1 MRVLVVNVGSS
12 TIKLSVVS
20 NGTRVAAR
28 TVAIGDGGIDASELA
43 GAIDVL
49 GPCDAVGHRVVHGGS
64 LFRDP
69 VVVDDDVR
77 TQLAGLVSLAPLH
90 LPRELACIDLVH
102 RLVPQ
107 APTVACFDTAFH
119 ATMPEEASTYAL
131 PSVWRSRW
139 GLRRFGFHGLS
150 HAWASSRAAELLDI
164 PVESLRIVTCHLGAG
179 ASLAAVRSGVSV
191 DTTMGF
197 TPLEGLV
204 MATRAGS
211 VDPGLVLWLIQHAGV
226 APEEV
231 ADAMEHR
238 SGLRALAGTGDMAAI
253 LEAEARGED
262 AARLAVKV
270 YLHRL
275 RAAVAAM
282 AVSMAGL
289 DALVFTGGV
298 GENASE
304 IRARAADGLGFLGIA
319 VDPEH
324 NRLPTL
330 DADVSV
336 DGSPCRTLVVA
347 AREGRAAGQRTGA
360 SPRRL
365 VTLGPKTLSVGASAP
380 ENGGMSEPF
389 ERTEDLDVVEITED
403 ECLRLLAT
411 QDMGRL
417 AVVRD
422 GRPEIFPVNY
432 GLDGGDIVFRTDAG
446 TKFDLATMGWVAFEV
461 DDFDPVSLKGWD
473 VQARGVGRD
482 VTSGLDAAST
492 RLRAVEI
499 VPWAVGEKANRVA
512 ILDPVLTGRR
522 LVAGG
527 KRREVATQ
535 GGSAP

>member
-1 MRVLVVNVGSS
+1 MPFQRWPVDGDYAASGS
-12 TIKLSVVS
+12 TACR
-20 NGTRVAAR
+20 TR
-28 TVAIGDGGIDASELA
+28 G
-43 GAIDVL
+43 
-49 GPCDAVGHRVVHGGS
+49 
-64 LFRDP
+64 
-69 VVVDDDVR
+69 
-77 TQLAGLVSLAPLH
+77 
-90 LPRELACIDLVH
+90 
-102 RLVPQ
+102 
-107 APTVACFDTAFH
+107 
-119 ATMPEEASTYAL
+119 
-131 PSVWRSRW
+131 
-139 GLRRFGFHGLS
+139 
-150 HAWASSRAAELLDI
+150 ASSRAAELLDI

-179 ASLAAVRSGVSV
+179 TSLAAVRSGVSV

-253 LEAEARGED
+253 LEAEDAGED

-298 GENASE
+298 GETSSE
-304 IRARAADGLGFLGIA
+304 IRARAADGLGSSASPSTRSTTGCPLST
-319 VDPEH
+319 
-324 NRLPTL
+324 PTSAWT
-330 DADVSV
+330 DRRAGHWWWRHV
-336 DGSPCRTLVVA
+336 R
-347 AREGRAAGQRTGA
+347 GRAAGQRTGA

-422 GRPEIFPVNY
+422 GRPEIFPS
-432 GLDGGDIVFRTDAG
+432 TTAWMA
-446 TKFDLATMGWVAFEV
+446 ATSSSA
-461 DDFDPVSLKGWD
+461 PT
-473 VQARGVGRD
+473 QARSSIWPPWDGWPSRLT
-482 VTSGLDAAST
+482 TSTPS
-492 RLRAVEI
+492 R
-499 VPWAVGEKANRVA
+499 
-512 ILDPVLTGRR
+512 
-522 LVAGG
+522 
-527 KRREVATQ
+527 
-535 GGSAP
+535 